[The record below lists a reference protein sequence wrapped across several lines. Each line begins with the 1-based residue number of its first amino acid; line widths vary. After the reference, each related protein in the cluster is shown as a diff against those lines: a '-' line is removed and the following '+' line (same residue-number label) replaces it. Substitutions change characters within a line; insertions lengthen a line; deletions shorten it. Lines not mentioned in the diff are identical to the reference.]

1 MNAKDEDLSAVAHLS
16 PEAKLQ
22 VLYGMILEAWT
33 LKEAWLRM
41 GDPDAPASEIRRRAR
56 SIVAGE
62 PAP

>member
-1 MNAKDEDLSAVAHLS
+1 MDAKDEDLSAVARLS

-41 GDPDAPASEIRRRAR
+41 RDPDAPASEIRRRAR
-56 SIVAGE
+56 SIVGGE
-62 PAP
+62 PTP